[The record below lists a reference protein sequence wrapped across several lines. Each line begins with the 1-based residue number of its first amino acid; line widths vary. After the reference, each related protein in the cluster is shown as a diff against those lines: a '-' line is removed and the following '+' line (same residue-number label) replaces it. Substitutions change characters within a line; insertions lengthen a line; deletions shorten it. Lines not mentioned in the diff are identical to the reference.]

1 MVHGAPA
8 PLATLRAWSHRR
20 GPRGGYSVLEL
31 MVVIA
36 ILIALVVIMV
46 PTLNALTAVE
56 QRRVAKQLALTYTHL
71 YDQAIMRNTTFR
83 IAYHLDAN
91 YYAVEV
97 GDPDVLIF
105 DDPEQRL
112 EHEKE
117 VEDKLQRFKTQGQ
130 AVDEYGA
137 DVSPNDFQTV
147 SARFEGKVQLPRG
160 TVFGGVY
167 TPQYGW
173 VEPSGDGEEDP
184 EHPNVV
190 YSHLFKSGF
199 SEPTVVWIVD
209 EKDPTEGFSVVV
221 EPLSGV
227 VTLSGELVDWEDAFD
242 DLPQDGPKLP

>member
-1 MVHGAPA
+1 MTGRTAIAVVPS
-8 PLATLRAWSHRR
+8 PRARR
-20 GPRGGYSVLEL
+20 RAGYSIIEL

-36 ILIALVVIMV
+36 ILIALVIIMV
-46 PTLNALTAVE
+46 PAFNSLTAVE

-83 IAYHLDAN
+83 IAYHLDGN
-91 YYAVEV
+91 FYDVEV

-105 DDPEQRL
+105 DDPEERRQY
-112 EHEKE
+112 EKE
-117 VEDKLQRFKTQGQ
+117 VEDKLQRFKAQDG
-130 AVDEYGA
+130 AVDQYGGELG
-137 DVSPNDFQTV
+137 SPNDFQTV
-147 SARFEGKVQLPRG
+147 SERFEGKVMLPRG
-160 TVFGGVY
+160 TRFGGVY
-167 TPQYGW
+167 TPQFGW

-209 EKDPTEGFSVVV
+209 ESDPTEGFSIVV

-227 VTLSGELVDWEDAFD
+227 VTLSGELVDWEDAFGD
-242 DLPQDGPKLP
+242 MPQQGPKLP